1 MPVQDKADLPVQ
13 IRSLGLLLLDGF
25 ALMSYASVIEA
36 FRAANTLA
44 DRTLYRWDHI
54 SVDGDPIRASNG
66 ATIIADRA
74 VGEPL
79 DCDMLFV
86 FAGGDPR
93 RFKDGRTFAWIRRMA
108 ARGTPIAGISAG
120 PYILARAGILDGYQ
134 ATIHWEHRPAFLEEF
149 PASNL
154 QSGLYVIDRRRV
166 TCAGGL
172 AGMDL
177 AIELI
182 ERDQGHVLAARVSDW
197 FIRGEVRAADRPQRL
212 SLRERYGVADDTVL
226 RVLALMEM
234 HVEEPMDRDALGQ
247 AAGVSVR
254 QLDRLFQQYLHMTVN
269 DSYIQIRL
277 QKAEQLLR
285 TTTLPVTE
293 IAFACGFRS
302 ASHFSR
308 RFLRAFGMPPSR
320 IARQTYKERGSAALA
335 ELQEAME

>member
-1 MPVQDKADLPVQ
+1 MSNQDNPSLPVQ

-25 ALMSYASVIEA
+25 ALMSYAAVIEA
-36 FRAANTLA
+36 YRAANTLA
-44 DRTLYRWDHI
+44 GRMLYRWDHI
-54 SVDGDPIRASNG
+54 SVDGGPIRASNG
-66 ATIIADRA
+66 ATIIADGA
-74 VGEPL
+74 VGEPI

-93 RFKDGRTFAWIRRMA
+93 LFDDSRTFAWMRRMA
-108 ARGTPIAGISAG
+108 ARGTTIAGISAG

-154 QSGLYVIDRRRV
+154 QTGLYVIDRRRV

-182 ERDQGHVLAARVSDW
+182 EREQGHLLAARVSDW

-226 RVLALMEM
+226 RVLALMEA
-234 HVEEPMDRDALGQ
+234 HLEEPKDRNALAKAVGI
-247 AAGVSVR
+247 SVR
-254 QLDRLFQQYLHMTVN
+254 QLDRLFRHHLGITVN
-269 DSYIQIRL
+269 DSYMRIRL

-302 ASHFSR
+302 ASHFSK
-308 RFLRAFGMPPSR
+308 RFLQAIGTPPSR
-320 IARQTYKERGSAALA
+320 IARRA
-335 ELQEAME
+335 ETQSP